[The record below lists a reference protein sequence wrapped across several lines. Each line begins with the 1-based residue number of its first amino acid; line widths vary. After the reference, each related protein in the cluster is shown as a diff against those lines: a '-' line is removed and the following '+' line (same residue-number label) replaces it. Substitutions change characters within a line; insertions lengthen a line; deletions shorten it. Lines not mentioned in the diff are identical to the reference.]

1 MSGQEAVTHAGE
13 MARGFERAG
22 HEAVCAC
29 RGYAYEHRR
38 GPEKSVAGYLTIG
51 SARRSDIVYARP
63 TLLSR
68 DLRHSQ
74 VKPCICRTVRG
85 TKQLIALYG
94 QLHDIR

>member
-1 MSGQEAVTHAGE
+1 MTHAGE
-13 MARGFERAG
+13 VARGCERAG
-22 HEAVCAC
+22 HEVAACAC
-29 RGYAYEHRR
+29 HDYAYERGR
-38 GPEKSVAGYLTIG
+38 GPEKSVAGYLTVG

-74 VKPCICRTVRG
+74 VKPCICRTGRG

-94 QLHDIR
+94 QVHEIR

>member
-1 MSGQEAVTHAGE
+1 VTHAGE

-22 HEAVCAC
+22 HEVAVYAC
-29 RGYAYEHRR
+29 DGYAYERGR
-38 GPEKSVAGYLTIG
+38 GPEKSVAGYLTVG
-51 SARRSDIVYARP
+51 SARRSDIVHARA

-74 VKPCICRTVRG
+74 VKPYICRTGRG

-94 QLHDIR
+94 QLHEIR